1 MTGIVLIRS
10 GSKSIKDKNVR
21 IINGKPLVYWI
32 LNALQ
37 GSKVSKIILSTDSDK
52 YIEIIK
58 SFEMNKLEIF
68 KRSKLNSQDES
79 SSEEALIELINEL
92 KLEEDIVF
100 CQATSPLT
108 TSLDINNAI
117 ELYKNFDSVLSVV
130 RQKRFIWKENG
141 TPVNY
146 DYNTRP
152 RRQDYKGYLVE
163 NGAIYISNSYSIL
176 ESKCRISGKIG
187 LYEMDEETY
196 FEIDEEKDFLI
207 IQSLMKSSL

>member
-37 GSKVSKIILSTDSDK
+37 NSKVSNIILSTDSNK
-52 YIEIIK
+52 YIEVIK
-58 SFEMNKLEIF
+58 SFEMNKVEIF
-68 KRSKLNSQDES
+68 KRSKINSKDES
-79 SSEEALIELINEL
+79 SSEDGIIELINEL
-92 KLEEDIVF
+92 KINDDIIF

-108 TSLDINNAI
+108 NSSNINNAI
-117 ELYKNFDSVLSVV
+117 ELYKHFDSILSVV
-130 RQKRFIWKENG
+130 RQKRFIWGENG
-141 TPVNY
+141 IPINY
-146 DYNTRP
+146 DYKTRP
-152 RRQDYKGYLVE
+152 RRQDFKGFLVE
-163 NGAIYISNSYSIL
+163 NGAIYISNSHDIL

-187 LYEMDEETY
+187 LYEMDEASY

-207 IQSLMKSSL
+207 MQGLMKIS

>member
-37 GSKVSKIILSTDSDK
+37 DSIVSKIILSTDSEK

-58 SFEMNKLEIF
+58 SFEMNKVEIF
-68 KRSKLNSQDES
+68 KRSKINSKDES
-79 SSEEALIELINEL
+79 SSEDGIIELINEL
-92 KLEEDIVF
+92 KINDDIIF

-108 TSLDINNAI
+108 NSLDVNHAI
-117 ELYKNFDSVLSVV
+117 ELYKDFDSILSVV

-146 DYNTRP
+146 DYNLRP
-152 RRQDYKGYLVE
+152 RRQDFKGYLVE
-163 NGAIYISNSYSIL
+163 NGAIYISNSNDIL
-176 ESKCRISGKIG
+176 DSKSRISGHIG
-187 LYEMDEETY
+187 LYVMDETSY
-196 FEIDEEKDFLI
+196 FEIDEPEDFKI
-207 IQSLMKSSL
+207 IESLMKR